1 MNDMQIEVRK
11 LSELRHPDR
20 NARLHPDKQIAE
32 LKRSLQ
38 KDGQTR
44 LMVVDEK
51 GVIWIGNGL
60 YQAMVEMGYT
70 EAYCIIKSGMSEI
83 DKKKMM
89 YSDNRIFDLGVDDM
103 KAFDDFIAELDG
115 DLDVPGFDD
124 DLLRSLKASAEEIDE
139 LMSSY
144 GLITEEKKAEIV
156 EAGETYRKADEARRL
171 SPPAA
176 ARPADLPA
184 TAAGST
190 EPASYRQPEV
200 TGEEAPAA
208 ENRQYV
214 ICPKCGERIWL

>member
-115 DLDVPGFDD
+115 DLDVPGFAD
-124 DLLRSLKASAEEIDE
+124 DLLRSLKADAPEIDE
-139 LMSSY
+139 ILSGY
-144 GLITEEKKAEIV
+144 GIITEEKKAEIT
-156 EAGETYRKADEARRL
+156 EASETYRKAEEARASR
-171 SPPAA
+171 PNPA
-176 ARPADLPA
+176 
-184 TAAGST
+184 
-190 EPASYRQPEV
+190 PASPAGASPYQPVHREDSA
-200 TGEEAPAA
+200 TEAAP
-208 ENRQYV
+208 ESGRYI

>member
-1 MNDMQIEVRK
+1 MNVGDMQIEVRK

-70 EAYCIIKSGMSEI
+70 EAYCIVKSGMSEI

-124 DLLRSLKASAEEIDE
+124 DLLRSLKADAPEIDE
-139 LMSSY
+139 ILSGY
-144 GLITEEKKAEIV
+144 GIITEEKKAEIT
-156 EAGETYRKADEARRL
+156 EAGETYRKAEEARASR
-171 SPPAA
+171 PDPA
-176 ARPADLPA
+176 
-184 TAAGST
+184 
-190 EPASYRQPEV
+190 PASPAGASPYQTVQREDSAQQAAPES
-200 TGEEAPAA
+200 G
-208 ENRQYV
+208 RYI
-214 ICPKCGERIWL
+214 ICPKCGEKICL